1 MSQVSSILSQILR
14 MVPRV
19 IFDDAVKKSKAE
31 RHARGFRCWDQFCA
45 MMFCQIGNAKS
56 LREIS
61 GGLASCEGKLGHLGM
76 RGAPSRSTLA
86 YANEHRSWELYE
98 TVFHQLRAWCEAEA
112 NTRKRKFRFKSRLS
126 KLGSER
132 REARSW

>member
-1 MSQVSSILSQILR
+1 MSQVSSIFSQILR
-14 MVPRV
+14 MVRCV

-61 GGLASCEGKLGHLGM
+61 GGLASCGFCSLTGQCSDFDYQNL
-76 RGAPSRSTLA
+76 RSG
-86 YANEHRSWELYE
+86 RWMG
-98 TVFHQLRAWCEAEA
+98 R
-112 NTRKRKFRFKSRLS
+112 
-126 KLGSER
+126 
-132 REARSW
+132 